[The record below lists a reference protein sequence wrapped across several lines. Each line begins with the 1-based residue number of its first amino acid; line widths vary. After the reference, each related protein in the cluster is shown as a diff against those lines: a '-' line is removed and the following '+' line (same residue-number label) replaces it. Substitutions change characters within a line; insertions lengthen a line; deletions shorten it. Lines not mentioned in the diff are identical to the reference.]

1 MYWHGS
7 LVAGFKLDKS
17 GRFNKDV
24 EGMLVGLDG
33 GVNSMITRYLRM
45 FDDPDYMTLVSYLE
59 MFNAEVRSGISAM
72 ESKDIKVAK
81 DNIRFF
87 KEEIKILT
95 RELFGGD
102 DTRELTRELYK
113 NASDDMLKLR
123 PELISKELVQK
134 QFKPKSPYVDD

>member
-1 MYWHGS
+1 
-7 LVAGFKLDKS
+7 
-17 GRFNKDV
+17 
-24 EGMLVGLDG
+24 
-33 GVNSMITRYLRM
+33 M